1 MENNMTEA
9 EKLALIKKELFEGV
23 NLDDVIFISEGDR
36 RELML
41 MHAERILGLKPNGEV
56 ARYYASEIYGEKLD
70 RADRG
75 SFLYAPQEGVD
86 GWISDLMKL
95 LSCLLDNDPWGHCFS
110 LRWLSVRFDAAN
122 GDDPNQFSPK
132 NEQLLVW
139 LERTVD
145 RRIAALV
152 GKMVECV
159 AELESQKISVAIY
172 DYYVDMLNH
181 YRNFDCADVDVCNEY
196 IESLLETISNVE
208 NHMNKGRAIG
218 LSTEE
223 IGLIDSLWC
232 EIPHNYPSD
241 YVAAA
246 KEIWQKI
253 KAVRDNFADGR
264 KIRDDCDLF
273 VNDMLK
279 IALPIA
285 EKHEIDMEL
294 DDEHSLPLSYL
305 KYWLDSIYYGDDPY
319 FG

>member
-1 MENNMTEA
+1 MEHNMTEA
-9 EKLALIKKELFEGV
+9 EKLALIKKELFDGFNLEDV
-23 NLDDVIFISEGDR
+23 NNIVEGDR

-41 MHAERILGLKPNGEV
+41 MHAERILGLKPNGEA

-70 RADRG
+70 RAG
-75 SFLYAPQEGVD
+75 KASFLYAPQEGID
-86 GWISDLMKL
+86 GWLSDLMKL
-95 LSCLLDNDPWGHCFS
+95 LSCLLDNNPWGHCFS
-110 LRWLSVRFDAAN
+110 LRWISSHFDAAN

-139 LERTVD
+139 LEKTVD

-152 GKMVECV
+152 GKMVESV
-159 AELESQKISVAIY
+159 AELESQKMSVAIY

-181 YRNFDCADVDVCNEY
+181 YRKLDCANVDECNKY
-196 IESLLETISNVE
+196 IDSLFKAIREVE
-208 NHMNKGRAIG
+208 MHLNKGRDMG

-232 EIPHNYPSD
+232 EIPHNYPSG

-246 KEIWQKI
+246 KEIWLKI

-264 KIRDDCDLF
+264 KTHDDCELF
-273 VNDMLK
+273 INDMVK
-279 IALPIA
+279 IVLPIA
-285 EKHEIDMEL
+285 EKHKIDMEL

-305 KYWLDSIYYGDDPY
+305 KYWLDSIYYGDDPH
-319 FG
+319 F

>member
-1 MENNMTEA
+1 MTEA

-181 YRNFDCADVDVCNEY
+181 YRNFDCA
-196 IESLLETISNVE
+196 NVE

-232 EIPHNYPSD
+232 EIPHCYPSD

-285 EKHEIDMEL
+285 EKHGIDMEL